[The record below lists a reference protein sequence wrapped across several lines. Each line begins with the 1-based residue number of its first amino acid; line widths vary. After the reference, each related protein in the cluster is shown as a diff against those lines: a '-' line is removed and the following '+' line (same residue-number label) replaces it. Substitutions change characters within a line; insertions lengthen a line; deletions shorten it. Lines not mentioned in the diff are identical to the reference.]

1 MPDPWTFGWTQ
12 LLTIIGF
19 IITIVIAVGGFR
31 TFARWKRE
39 KIEENRIDTA
49 IDALA
54 VVYESKIIFDHIR
67 SEMSFPYEWKD
78 MLQGYG
84 SEEER
89 RARGPFYAILKRIE
103 AQKEFFERA
112 WKIQVRC
119 TALFG
124 PNVEEVFLL
133 MHRARR
139 EIEVSAEMLWHDP
152 RPSVATP
159 DNLETW
165 NRFSADVWPSYE
177 SRAKGGDRV
186 GHQLSEFRAKMSSL
200 CRPIIHRD
208 YGRGQQK
215 SVVQRVADWFRMS

>member
-1 MPDPWTFGWTQ
+1 M
-12 LLTIIGF
+12 
-19 IITIVIAVGGFR
+19 
-31 TFARWKRE
+31 
-39 KIEENRIDTA
+39 
-49 IDALA
+49 
-54 VVYESKIIFDHIR
+54 
-67 SEMSFPYEWKD
+67 
-78 MLQGYG
+78 
-84 SEEER
+84 
-89 RARGPFYAILKRIE
+89 LKRIE

-165 NRFSADVWPSYE
+165 NRFRADVWPSYE
-177 SRAKGGDRV
+177 SRAKGGIE
-186 GHQLSEFRAKMSSL
+186 SFITCPSS
-200 CRPIIHRD
+200 
-208 YGRGQQK
+208 GRGWK
-215 SVVQRVADWFRMS
+215 ACVDLLSYKDMEWGSGRPSFSCTVIESLGLERSFCRAG

>member
-12 LLTIIGF
+12 LLTIVGF

-39 KIEENRIDTA
+39 KIEEKRIDTA
-49 IDALA
+49 IEALA
-54 VVYESKIIFDHIR
+54 LVYESKIIFDHIR

-78 MLQGYG
+78 MPQGYG

-89 RARGPFYAILKRIE
+89 SARGPFYAILKRIE

-152 RPSVATP
+152 RPSVANR

-165 NRFSADVWPSYE
+165 NRFRADVWPSYE
-177 SRAKGGDRV
+177 SRAKGGERV
-186 GHQLSEFRAKMSSL
+186 GHKLSEFRAKMESL
-200 CRPIIHRD
+200 CRPIIDRG
-208 YGRGQQK
+208 YGRGQRK
-215 SVVQRVADWFRMS
+215 SVVRRVADWFRMS